1 MYVLESI
8 TYMKIS
14 PLKEAMQIKDTGDR
28 NVEFLSV
35 YLYIIFSMYNT
46 KFNRIKSAQ
55 SVLYEH
61 GGE

>member
-1 MYVLESI
+1 
-8 TYMKIS
+8 MKIS